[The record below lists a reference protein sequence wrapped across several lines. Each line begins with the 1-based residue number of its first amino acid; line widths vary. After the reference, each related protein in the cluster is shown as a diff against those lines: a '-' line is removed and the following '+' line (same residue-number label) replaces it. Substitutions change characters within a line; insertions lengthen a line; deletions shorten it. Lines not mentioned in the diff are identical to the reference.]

1 MQYGKR
7 RVCYAA
13 GEGEVVLLYAYGEDE
28 LVLWHAYG
36 EGEEVQEG
44 AVRCSRIR
52 RGGLMK

>member
-7 RVCYAA
+7 RVCYEA
-13 GEGEVVLLYAYGEDE
+13 GEGEVVLLY
-28 LVLWHAYG
+28 AYG